1 MNMGLSNTKSMLI
14 ALLAFSGLA
23 LCGSLGISQT
33 VSASELTKSSE
44 KNSIL
49 LVQHPNENSQN
60 IFVAEQAKPSYIVSV
75 AQDELI
81 SNALL
86 IFLYLALPASFG
98 LLIWQ
103 HDKRRQ
109 EQLARLIE
117 QIATLERIWQRNP
130 QH

>member
-1 MNMGLSNTKSMLI
+1 MNIILSNTKSTLI
-14 ALLAFSGLA
+14 AFLALSGLA
-23 LCGSLGISQT
+23 LFGSLGISQT

-44 KNSIL
+44 KNS
-49 LVQHPNENSQN
+49 LVQNTNENGQN
-60 IFVAEQAKPSYIVSV
+60 IFAAEQAKPSYIVSV

-103 HDKRRQ
+103 HDKRHK
-109 EQLARLIE
+109 EQLAKFIE
-117 QIATLERIWQRNP
+117 QIATLERIWNQDP
-130 QH
+130 QY

>member
-1 MNMGLSNTKSMLI
+1 MNISLSNTKSMLI
-14 ALLAFSGLA
+14 ALLAFSGVA
-23 LCGSLGISQT
+23 LCGSLGISQS
-33 VSASELTKSSE
+33 VSASELAKSSE
-44 KNSIL
+44 KSSIL
-49 LVQHPNENSQN
+49 VQNTNENGQN
-60 IFVAEQAKPSYIVSV
+60 IFAAEQAKPSYIVSV

-103 HDKRRQ
+103 HDKRHK
-109 EQLARLIE
+109 EQLAKLIE
-117 QIATLERIWQRNP
+117 QIATLERIWHQDP